1 MILGSAI
8 WGSNVVDIFGD
19 PKIGLFLS
27 ICCRKK
33 FLSPGDPPTTPQKYS
48 EMMFLPSKKPQ
59 MGIFS
64 ILSVENRVL
73 ERWGG
78 AVQLWAGK
86 KLCSSNKSKITQ
98 KKISDRAHP
107 LPCEIGPSKMRVL
120 VYRKSQNRVC
130 LCA

>member
-8 WGSNVVDIFGD
+8 WGSNVADIFGGPQYRSIFVDWLLGEISGTWGPPYD
-19 PKIGLFLS
+19 PK
-27 ICCRKK
+27 
-33 FLSPGDPPTTPQKYS
+33 KYS

-86 KLCSSNKSKITQ
+86 KLCSPNKSKITQ

-107 LPCEIGPSKMRVL
+107 LPCEIGPSKMPVL
-120 VYRKSQNRVC
+120 TNRKSQN
-130 LCA
+130 